1 MGDWEFVKLILKSI
15 GIATFIIFSFLI
27 ILGNML
33 NGKEA
38 PMVIIA
44 LLIISTIIFCTF
56 IIIDKI
62 NSISNK

>member
-44 LLIISTIIFCTF
+44 LLIISTIIFFTI
-56 IIIDKI
+56 IIIDII